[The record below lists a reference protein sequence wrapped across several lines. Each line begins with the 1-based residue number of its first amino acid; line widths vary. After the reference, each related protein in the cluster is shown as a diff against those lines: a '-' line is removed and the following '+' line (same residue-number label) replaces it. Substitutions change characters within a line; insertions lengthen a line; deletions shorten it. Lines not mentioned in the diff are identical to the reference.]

1 MKICFEMHQQHTVLY
16 GLYKNIT
23 ILPLCILV
31 SFEGESLVIIHNIGI
46 YLPIFCTISSKKLV
60 MPLYV
65 TWSTDENWQHIESDS
80 FTYICTYFRSNS
92 CILQSEQQRFLY
104 EICNSKSNFMHL
116 LRRLLQRGSRD
127 SNRYTCAV
135 YKK

>member
-1 MKICFEMHQQHTVLY
+1 MKICFVMHQQHTVLY
-16 GLYKNIT
+16 GRYKNIT

-46 YLPIFCTISSKKLV
+46 YLPIFCTISSKKLL

-80 FTYICTYFRSNS
+80 FTYIHISDLIRAFCNRSNKDS
-92 CILQSEQQRFLY
+92 CMKYAIV
-104 EICNSKSNFMHL
+104 KSNFMHL